1 MPCYHPMDAWRPY
14 HSDKKLAR
22 GDASKSLIF
31 KYHPAKCASLE
42 PELQVPCGQCVGCR
56 LERSRQW
63 AIRCV
68 HEASLHE
75 RNCFITLTYNNE
87 NLPKDESLHVRHFQ
101 LFMKKLRKKY
111 GKGIRFYHCGEYGEN
126 FGRPHYHALLFGFDF
141 SDKILFKQNRDYPIY
156 TSKALSELWT
166 YGYASIGSVTF
177 EFAAYVARYVMKKI
191 LGEDSTMHYS
201 AYDKESDTYYLKKPE
216 YTTMS
221 RRPGIGR
228 NWLEKYQSDVYPSDQ
243 VIMRGKSMKPPKFYD
258 ANYPQI
264 DEIKFERELN
274 AEKHLDNNT
283 PERLAVREAVHQAQ
297 ISILKRSLT

>member
-1 MPCYHPMDAWRPY
+1 MRCYHPVDAWRD
-14 HSDKKLAR
+14 SDSSVTKLR
-22 GDASKSLIF
+22 F
-31 KYHPAKCASLE
+31 QYNPAKCRSIS

-68 HEASLHE
+68 HEASLHDK
-75 RNCFITLTYNNE
+75 NCFITLTYNNE

-101 LFMKKLRKKY
+101 LFMKRLRKEY

-141 SDKILFKQNRDYPIY
+141 SDKILFKQGRDYPIY

-177 EFAAYVARYVMKKI
+177 ESAAYVARYVMKKI

-228 NWLEKYQSDVYPSDQ
+228 DWLKKYQSDVYPSDQ
-243 VIMRGKSMKPPKFYD
+243 VIMRGKSMRPPKFYD
-258 ANYPQI
+258 TQYPQI

-274 AEKHLDNNT
+274 AKKHLDNNT